1 MFISKSSRANFIDIL
16 EYLCRKTG
24 ISAFSLGVMIRSY
37 HFAMPVAFIFILM
50 FCDGMIVT
58 LSVIY
63 YALIVSLFILFD
75 GCFISMLENRLC
87 KDNFN
92 MIDPFLEFNGLVVDY
107 KSRKALTY
115 YIAVCYTMLFLT
127 IYYVRFRL
135 KVE

>member
-1 MFISKSSRANFIDIL
+1 MFVSKSSRENFIDIL
-16 EYLCRKTG
+16 EYLCRRSG
-24 ISAFSLGVMIRSY
+24 ISTYSLGVMIRSY

-50 FCDGMIVT
+50 FCDGIIVT

-63 YALIVSLFILFD
+63 YAVIVSLFILFD

-87 KDNFN
+87 KDKFN
-92 MIDPFLEFNGLVVDY
+92 MIDPFLEFNGLAVDY
-107 KSRKALTY
+107 KSRKVVTY

-135 KVE
+135 KLE